1 MKVSQVYSV
10 VNSLQSQLFG
20 DSAVAVTDTRGL
32 RALGDQIIGSSGMDK
47 FVNALVDRIG
57 KTIVR
62 TLDTKV
68 EFPDLMRN
76 EFEFGAILAKYSFN
90 IPDADANTAW
100 NIADPSFTPDQFDV
114 TIPDVKA
121 IYFTGTATWRVR
133 ATIPD
138 DPMLNSAFDSA
149 QNMAAFI
156 TGITDAME
164 KSMIV
169 KINAVSRA
177 AIASMIAEKA
187 DLGSAAFINV
197 LTVYN
202 SSHTPTLTAAQALES
217 PDFQRWF
224 AYFTRMTIGYLD
236 TESTL
241 YNEQFPDGTKVPR
254 RTSRDNMHVW
264 LHSIVAAANSVF
276 LQSDTYHRE
285 LVEMP
290 MYKEIKMWQGSGT
303 SVIPD
308 PADTMKIH
316 VTAESGDDVECT
328 YVIGCLADREALGV
342 GKYQV
347 KVATDRNN
355 INGYTNYATMANI
368 MHYVDLTENVIV
380 FALADPTVTT
390 PTP

>member
-32 RALGDQIIGSSGMDK
+32 RSLGDQVIGSGGMDK

-57 KTIVR
+57 KTIIR

-68 EFPDLMRN
+68 EFPDLLRN
-76 EFEFGAILAKYSFN
+76 EFEFGAVLQKINFN
-90 IPDADANTAW
+90 IPAADENTAW

-114 TIPDVKA
+114 TIPDVKVV
-121 IYFTGTATWRVR
+121 YFTGTATWRVR

-156 TGITDAME
+156 SGITDAME
-164 KSMIV
+164 KSMIL

-177 AIASMIAEKA
+177 TIASLIAEKA
-187 DLGSAAFINV
+187 DLGSSALINV

-202 SSHTPTLTAAQALES
+202 TSHTPTLTADQAVES
-217 PDFQRWF
+217 PDFLRWL
-224 AYFTRMTIGYLD
+224 AYFTYMTIGYMD

-241 YNEQFPDGTKVPR
+241 YNEQFPDGAKVPR

-276 LQSDTYHRE
+276 LQSDTYHRD

-303 SVIPD
+303 NVIPD
-308 PADTMKIH
+308 PADTMTIH

-328 YVIGCLADREALGV
+328 YVIGCLADRESVGV

-355 INGYTNYATMANI
+355 INGYTNFATLANI
-368 MHYVDLTENVIV
+368 GHYVDLTENAVI
-380 FALADPTVTT
+380 FTLADPTITQ
-390 PTP
+390 PTS

>member
-1 MKVSQVYSV
+1 MKVSQVYAV

-20 DSAVAVTDTRGL
+20 SSAVAVTDTRGL

-57 KTIVR
+57 KTLVR

-90 IPDADANTAW
+90 IPTADENTAW
-100 NIADPSFTPDQFDV
+100 NIADPQFTPDQFDV

-121 IYFTGTATWRVR
+121 IYFTGTATWRIR

-156 TGITDAME
+156 TGISDAME

-187 DLGSAAFINV
+187 DLSSASVINV

-202 SSHTPTLTAAQALES
+202 STHTPTLTAAQAIES
-217 PDFQRWF
+217 PEFLRWL
-224 AYFTRMTIGYLD
+224 AYFTKMTIGYLD

-254 RTSRDNMHVW
+254 RTSRENMHVW
-264 LHSIVAAANSVF
+264 IHDIIAAANSVF

-290 MYKEIKMWQGSGT
+290 LYKSIKMWQGSGT

-308 PADTMKIH
+308 PADTMTIH
-316 VTAESGDDVECT
+316 VKAESGDDVECT

-380 FALADPTVTT
+380 FTLADPTVTH
-390 PTP
+390 

>member
-1 MKVSQVYSV
+1 MKVTQVYSV

-32 RALGDQIIGSSGMDK
+32 RALGDQILGSSGMDK

-90 IPDADANTAW
+90 IPNADENTAW

-156 TGITDAME
+156 SGITDAME
-164 KSMIV
+164 KSMIL

-187 DLGSAAFINV
+187 DLGSAAVINV

-202 SSHTPTLTAAQALES
+202 STHTPTLTASQALES
-217 PDFQRWF
+217 PDFLRWL
-224 AYFTRMTIGYLD
+224 AYFTKMTIGYLD

-254 RTSRDNMHVW
+254 RTSRENMHVW
-264 LHSIVAAANSVF
+264 IHDIITAANSVF

-290 MYKEIKMWQGSGT
+290 MFKSIKLWQGSGT
-303 SVIPD
+303 TVIPD
-308 PADTMKIH
+308 PADTMTIH

-342 GKYQV
+342 GKYHV

-380 FALADPTVTT
+380 FTLADPTVTQ

>member
-1 MKVSQVYSV
+1 MKVSQVYAV

-20 DSAVAVTDTRGL
+20 SSAVAVTDTRGL
-32 RALGDQIIGSSGMDK
+32 RSLGDQVIGSSGMDK

-57 KTIVR
+57 KTILR

-68 EFPDLMRN
+68 EFPDLLRN
-76 EFEFGAILAKYSFN
+76 EFEFGAVLQKINFN
-90 IPDADANTAW
+90 VPAADENTAW
-100 NIADPSFTPDQFDV
+100 NISDPSFTPDQFDV
-114 TIPDVKA
+114 TVPDVKVV
-121 IYFTGTATWRVR
+121 YFTGTATWRVR

-156 TGITDAME
+156 SGITDAME
-164 KSMIV
+164 KSMIL

-177 AIASMIAEKA
+177 TIASLIAEKA
-187 DLGSAAFINV
+187 DMGSAAFINV

-202 SSHTPTLTAAQALES
+202 STHTPTLTKVQALES
-217 PDFQRWF
+217 PDFLRWL
-224 AYFTRMTIGYLD
+224 AYFTHTTFGYMD

-241 YNEQFPDGTKVPR
+241 YNEVFPDNTKVPR

-308 PADTMKIH
+308 PADTMTIH
-316 VTAESGDDVECT
+316 VKAESGDDVECT
-328 YVIGCLADREALGV
+328 YVIGCFADRESIGI

-355 INGYTNYATMANI
+355 INGYTNFATLANI
-368 MHYVDLTENVIV
+368 GHYIDLTENAVI
-380 FALADPTVTT
+380 FALEDPTVT
-390 PTP
+390 PAQ

>member
-32 RALGDQIIGSSGMDK
+32 RALGDQVIGSSGMDK

-57 KTIVR
+57 KTILR

-68 EFPDLMRN
+68 EFPDLLRN
-76 EFEFGAILAKYSFN
+76 EFEFGAVLQKINFN
-90 IPDADANTAW
+90 VPAADENTAW
-100 NIADPSFTPDQFDV
+100 NISDPSFTPDQFDV
-114 TIPDVKA
+114 TVPDVKVV
-121 IYFTGTATWRVR
+121 YFTGVATWRVR

-156 TGITDAME
+156 SGITDAME
-164 KSMIV
+164 KSMIL

-177 AIASMIAEKA
+177 TIASLIAEKA
-187 DLGSAAFINV
+187 DLGSSALINV

-202 SSHTPTLTAAQALES
+202 NNHTPTLTAAQALES
-217 PDFQRWF
+217 PDFLRWL
-224 AYFTRMTIGYLD
+224 AYFSYMTISYMD

-276 LQSDTYHRE
+276 LQSDTYHRD

-290 MYKEIKMWQGSGT
+290 MYKEIKMWQGSGQT
-303 SVIPD
+303 VIPD
-308 PADTMKIH
+308 PADTMTIH

-328 YVIGCLADREALGV
+328 YVIGCFADRESVGI

-355 INGYTNYATMANI
+355 INGYTNFATLANI
-368 MHYVDLTENVIV
+368 GHYVDLTENAVI
-380 FALADPTVTT
+380 FTLADPTVTP